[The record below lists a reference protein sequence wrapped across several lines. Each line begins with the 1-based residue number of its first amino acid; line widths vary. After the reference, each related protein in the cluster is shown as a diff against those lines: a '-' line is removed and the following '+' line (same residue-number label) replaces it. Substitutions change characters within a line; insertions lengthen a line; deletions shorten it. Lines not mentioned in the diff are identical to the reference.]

1 MIERNKHPAGR
12 LSNMVFG
19 SAAICDGLIR
29 VLSLGF
35 LHTRMTLN
43 WSRYQAKRAGR
54 KPKK

>member
-19 SAAICDGLIR
+19 CAAVCDGLVR
-29 VLSLGF
+29 VVSLGF
-35 LHTRMTLN
+35 LHTRLTLN
-43 WSRYQAKRAGR
+43 WSRRQAKRAIR